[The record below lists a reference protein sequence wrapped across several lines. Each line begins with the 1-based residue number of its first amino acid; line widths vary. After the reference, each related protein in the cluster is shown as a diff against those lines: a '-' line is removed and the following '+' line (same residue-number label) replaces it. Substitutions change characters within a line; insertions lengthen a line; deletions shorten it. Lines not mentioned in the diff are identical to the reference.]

1 MSNAITIAILANG
14 KQARQE
20 FEQTATAAQR
30 IGGGFKKA
38 LVPALAVG
46 AGIGAIGAGA
56 LKAVANVERI
66 NAQTTAVVKST
77 GGAAN
82 VTAGQVEQ
90 LANKLERVTTTEA
103 EATQEGANLLLTF
116 TNIKN
121 EAGKGNDIFDQTTTA
136 MVDLARAMGTEPK
149 AAAIQLGKALND
161 PIKGVGAL
169 SRVGVSF
176 TEQQKKTIKSLVEG
190 GDVMGAQKIILK
202 ELEKQFGGSG
212 EAFAKTAEGKTERIK
227 NAFGNVTEGLVVGL
241 MPALTSLA
249 DIATKGLAWAEENP
263 GKVKAF
269 AIAVLAV
276 VGAVVAVNAVM
287 AVSGA
292 VMATYR
298 GIVVAISA
306 VTKVWAGVQWLLNA
320 AMTANPISLVVLAIV
335 ALVAIFVIAWKKS
348 ETFRSI
354 VIGAWNGIKTAAVAV
369 FGFLKGFI
377 TAVWN
382 GIKAVI
388 SGAVRAVLA
397 IVRAVW
403 NGIKAVTSTVWN
415 GIKNAVATAIRFVVT
430 IVRTQ
435 ITIAKTVVSTAWN
448 AVKTGTTRVWN
459 GIKDA
464 VRTAISKVVEFVRGL
479 KDRVVSVFSNAG
491 SWLYSAG
498 KKILQGLI
506 DGISNMIS
514 KVREKLSSVTNLIP
528 DWKGPAERD
537 AKLLRPAGELIIGG
551 LIDGF
556 DRQTP
561 KVRSFLG
568 DLSKDIS
575 TFDASPRGEVQLS
588 ARGVFDAT
596 GGGVQRWEGE
606 IHLTADM
613 LDDVARGKRVIAAI
627 RAAEKAGARRRG

>member
-14 KQARQE
+14 KQARAE
-20 FEQTATAAQR
+20 FEQTATAAQK

-46 AGIGAIGAGA
+46 AGIGAIGTGA

-77 GGAAN
+77 GGAAG
-82 VTAGQVEQ
+82 VTAGHVEG
-90 LANKLERVTTTEA
+90 LANKLEGLTTTEA

-116 TNIKN
+116 TNIRN
-121 EAGKGNDIFDQTTTA
+121 EAGKGNAIFDRTTGA

-176 TEQQKKTIKSLVEG
+176 TEQQKKTIKSLVDG
-190 GDVMGAQKIILK
+190 GNVMGAQKIILK

-241 MPALTSLA
+241 LPTFTKLA
-249 DIATKGLAWAEENP
+249 DAATKGLAWAEENP
-263 GKVKAF
+263 GKVKGF
-269 AIAVLAV
+269 AIALAAV

-306 VTKVWAGVQWLLNA
+306 VTKVWTGVQWLLNA
-320 AMTANPISLVVLAIV
+320 AMTANPIGLIVLAIV

-348 ETFRSI
+348 ETFRTI
-354 VIGAWNGIKTAAVAV
+354 VTGAWNGIKTAAVAV
-369 FGFLKGFI
+369 FGFLRGFLS
-377 TAVWN
+377 AVWSA
-382 GIKAVI
+382 IKTVVTTQ
-388 SGAVRAVLA
+388 VRIVLTV
-397 IVRAVW
+397 VRAVW
-403 NGIKAVTSTVWN
+403 NGIKAATSAVWN
-415 GIKNAVATAIRFVVT
+415 GIKAVVGAVIRAVVT
-430 IVRTQ
+430 VVRTQ
-435 ITIAKTVVSTAWN
+435 VTIAKTVLLAAWN
-448 AVKTGTTRVWN
+448 AAKAGTTRVWN
-459 GIKDA
+459 GIKEG
-464 VRTAISKVVEFVRGL
+464 VRTAIAKLVEFVRGI
-479 KDRVVSVFSNAG
+479 KAKVTGIFSAAG
-491 SWLYSAG
+491 TWLLSAG
-498 KKILQGLI
+498 KRIVQGLL
-506 DGISNMIS
+506 DGITGMIS
-514 KVREKLSSVTNLIP
+514 RVRSKLSELTNLIP

-551 LIDGF
+551 LVDGL

-561 KVRSFLG
+561 KVKRFLG
-568 DLSKDIS
+568 DLSKEIS
-575 TFDASPRGEVQLS
+575 TFDANPTGEVRL
-588 ARGVFDAT
+588 T
-596 GGGVQRWEGE
+596 GRDVHASVTAAGRDRTVTVK
-606 IHLTADM
+606 LTAEQASAVQQGREVT
-613 LDDVARGKRVIAAI
+613 LQLRAYQAAGG
-627 RAAEKAGARRRG
+627 RTP